1 MIAGFC
7 VLVKTRVYS
16 PIPDKKVRD
25 SVSEF
30 RDSHTHRI
38 TPNYLTYS
46 KFKN

>member
-16 PIPDKKVRD
+16 LIPAKKVRD
-25 SVSEF
+25 SVSELKDF
-30 RDSHTHRI
+30 HTHRI
-38 TPNYLTYS
+38 ARNYLTYT